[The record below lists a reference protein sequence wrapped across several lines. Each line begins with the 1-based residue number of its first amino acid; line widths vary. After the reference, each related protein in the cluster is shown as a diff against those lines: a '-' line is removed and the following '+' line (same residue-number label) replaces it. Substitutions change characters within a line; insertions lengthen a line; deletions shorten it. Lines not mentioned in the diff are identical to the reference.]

1 MIHGPVLYDPSVLWS
16 DRASSFPLAVSFC
29 APLPSPI
36 RPWFALRGSTTSPQ
50 SSGDARSGPARPFRA
65 VADPKRIDLKNTR
78 VTARRIL
85 QGGAAFAALG
95 ALSIATALPAAA
107 ETEYYGWAYAS
118 VGNWEGVAV
127 SYDGTTTNSYSGS
140 VGNWLTF
147 SGTSSATVGADGVTA
162 TATVDTA
169 RLQITVS
176 DVEEIVEDNLDEE
189 ADDEETTD
197 EETEEPEA
205 EESPAPEGDGTEGD
219 DTEDGGTDGDEGA
232 DGDGNT
238 GGETGG
244 DEGTGGETGG
254 DGNTD
259 GGTEVPEEPE
269 TSPAPETDP
278 ATASEPE
285 TLVLDEESTD
295 LVSGSDEIVLDAT
308 LSGVTTTTTQSWDGE
323 VSHSADVADISYPEV
338 VTLDSGEQI
347 AVVIDLESYEY
358 VEEYT
363 DEEYGVSWNDAYTG
377 FAVTFTA
384 DGAEAPFYY
393 VDLAESLAS
402 VGTAEVG
409 DGGDNGGD
417 NGDDGDD
424 KPAPTH
430 PEDDTE
436 KKPQPEKLEN
446 AESLAQTGSPVA
458 GLIAAGAAIAAGGG
472 AAAYFA
478 RRKKNSADSAA
489 ETSEG

>member
-1 MIHGPVLYDPSVLWS
+1 M
-16 DRASSFPLAVSFC
+16 
-29 APLPSPI
+29 
-36 RPWFALRGSTTSPQ
+36 
-50 SSGDARSGPARPFRA
+50 
-65 VADPKRIDLKNTR
+65 KNTR

-140 VGNWLTF
+140 IGSWLTF
-147 SGTSSATVGADGVTA
+147 SGTSSATVGGDGVTA

-169 RLQITVS
+169 RVQLTVS
-176 DVEEIVEDNLDEE
+176 DVEEIVEENLDEE
-189 ADDEETTD
+189 SEVT
-197 EETEEPEA
+197 EETEETEA
-205 EESPAPEGDGTEGD
+205 EESPAPEGEETEPGVDDGQP
-219 DTEDGGTDGDEGA
+219 EDGGTGGE
-232 DGDGNT
+232 

-244 DEGTGGETGG
+244 DENTGGGETGG
-254 DGNTD
+254 EDTG
-259 GGTEVPEEPE
+259 GGTDAPEAPE

-278 ATASEPE
+278 ATVSEPE
-285 TLVLDEESTD
+285 TLVLDEESTE
-295 LVSGSDEIVLDAT
+295 LVSGSEEIVLDAT

-347 AVVIDLESYEY
+347 TVLIDIQSYEH
-358 VEEYT
+358 VEEYS
-363 DEEYGVSWNDAYTG
+363 DEENGVTWNDAYTG
-377 FAVTFTA
+377 FAVSFTV
-384 DGAEAPFYY
+384 DGAEAPFHY

-402 VGTAEVG
+402 VGVFEQG
-409 DGGDNGGD
+409 NGDNG
-417 NGDDGDD
+417 GDDGDD

-430 PEDDTE
+430 PEDKTE

-446 AESLAQTGSPVA
+446 AESLAQTGSPIA

-472 AAAYFA
+472 LAAYFA
-478 RRKKNSADSAA
+478 RRRKNTADSAA

>member
-1 MIHGPVLYDPSVLWS
+1 M
-16 DRASSFPLAVSFC
+16 
-29 APLPSPI
+29 
-36 RPWFALRGSTTSPQ
+36 
-50 SSGDARSGPARPFRA
+50 
-65 VADPKRIDLKNTR
+65 KNTR

-140 VGNWLTF
+140 IGSWLTF
-147 SGTSSATVGADGVTA
+147 SGTSSATVGGDGVTA

-169 RLQITVS
+169 RVQLTVS
-176 DVEEIVEDNLDEE
+176 DVEEIVEENLDEE
-189 ADDEETTD
+189 SEVT
-197 EETEEPEA
+197 EETEETEA
-205 EESPAPEGDGTEGD
+205 EESPAPEGEETEPGVDDGQP
-219 DTEDGGTDGDEGA
+219 EDGGTGGE
-232 DGDGNT
+232 

-244 DEGTGGETGG
+244 DENTGGGETGG
-254 DGNTD
+254 EDTG
-259 GGTEVPEEPE
+259 GGTDAPEAPE

-278 ATASEPE
+278 ATVSEPE
-285 TLVLDEESTD
+285 TLVLDEESTE

-347 AVVIDLESYEY
+347 TVLIDIQSYEH
-358 VEEYT
+358 VEEYS
-363 DEEYGVSWNDAYTG
+363 DEENGVTWNDAYTG
-377 FAVTFTA
+377 FAVSFTV
-384 DGAEAPFYY
+384 DGAEAPFHY

-402 VGTAEVG
+402 VGVFEQG
-409 DGGDNGGD
+409 NGDNG
-417 NGDDGDD
+417 GDDGDD

-430 PEDDTE
+430 PEDKTE

-446 AESLAQTGSPVA
+446 AESLAQTGSPIA

-472 AAAYFA
+472 LAAYFA
-478 RRKKNSADSAA
+478 RRRKNTADSAA

>member
-1 MIHGPVLYDPSVLWS
+1 M
-16 DRASSFPLAVSFC
+16 
-29 APLPSPI
+29 
-36 RPWFALRGSTTSPQ
+36 
-50 SSGDARSGPARPFRA
+50 
-65 VADPKRIDLKNTR
+65 KNTR

-147 SGTSSATVGADGVTA
+147 SGTSSATVGGDGVTA

-189 ADDEETTD
+189 PEATEETG
-197 EETEEPEA
+197 ETEA
-205 EESPAPEGDGTEGD
+205 EESPAPEGEETEPGADDGQP
-219 DTEDGGTDGDEGA
+219 EDGGTGGEGA
-232 DGDGNT
+232 D

-244 DEGTGGETGG
+244 DENTGGGETGGEGTGGET
-254 DGNTD
+254 DA
-259 GGTEVPEEPE
+259 PEAPE
-269 TSPAPETDP
+269 TSPAPDTDP
-278 ATASEPE
+278 ATEAE
-285 TLVLDEESTD
+285 TLVLDEESTE

-338 VTLDSGEQI
+338 VTLDSGEQV
-347 AVVIDLESYEY
+347 AVLIDLESYEY
-358 VEEYT
+358 VEEYA
-363 DEEYGVSWNDAYTG
+363 DEENGVTWNDAYTG
-377 FAVTFTA
+377 FAVTFTV

-402 VGTAEVG
+402 VGAVEIG
-409 DGGDNGGD
+409 DGGGDNGG
-417 NGDDGDD
+417 GDGDD

-430 PEDDTE
+430 PEDKTE

-446 AESLAQTGSPVA
+446 AESLAQTGSPIA

-472 AAAYFA
+472 LAAYFA
-478 RRKKNSADSAA
+478 RRKKNTADSAA

>member
-1 MIHGPVLYDPSVLWS
+1 M
-16 DRASSFPLAVSFC
+16 
-29 APLPSPI
+29 
-36 RPWFALRGSTTSPQ
+36 
-50 SSGDARSGPARPFRA
+50 
-65 VADPKRIDLKNTR
+65 KNTR

-147 SGTSSATVGADGVTA
+147 SGTSSATVGGDGVTA

-176 DVEEIVEDNLDEE
+176 DVEEIVEENLDEE
-189 ADDEETTD
+189 PEPT

-205 EESPAPEGDGTEGD
+205 EESPAPEGEETEPGVDDGQP
-219 DTEDGGTDGDEGA
+219 EDGGTGGGEGTGGEGA
-232 DGDGNT
+232 D

-244 DEGTGGETGG
+244 DENTGGGETGGEGTGGET
-254 DGNTD
+254 DT
-259 GGTEVPEEPE
+259 PEAPE

-278 ATASEPE
+278 ATASEAE
-285 TLVLDEESTD
+285 TLVLDEESAE
-295 LVSGSDEIVLDAT
+295 LVSGSDAIVLDAT

-338 VTLDSGEQI
+338 VTLDSGEQV
-347 AVVIDLESYEY
+347 AVLIDLESYEY
-358 VEEYT
+358 VEEYA
-363 DEEYGVSWNDAYTG
+363 DEENGVTWNDAYTG
-377 FAVTFTA
+377 FAVTFTV

-402 VGTAEVG
+402 VGAAEIG
-409 DGGDNGGD
+409 DGGGDNG
-417 NGDDGDD
+417 GDDGDD

-430 PEDDTE
+430 PEDKTE

-446 AESLAQTGSPVA
+446 AESLAQTGSPIA

-472 AAAYFA
+472 LAAYFA
-478 RRKKNSADSAA
+478 RRKKNTADSAA

>member
-1 MIHGPVLYDPSVLWS
+1 M
-16 DRASSFPLAVSFC
+16 
-29 APLPSPI
+29 
-36 RPWFALRGSTTSPQ
+36 
-50 SSGDARSGPARPFRA
+50 
-65 VADPKRIDLKNTR
+65 KNTR

-140 VGNWLTF
+140 IGSWLTF
-147 SGTSSATVGADGVTA
+147 SGTSSATVGGDGVTA

-169 RLQITVS
+169 RVQLTVS
-176 DVEEIVEDNLDEE
+176 DVEEIVEENLDEE
-189 ADDEETTD
+189 SEVT
-197 EETEEPEA
+197 EETEETEA
-205 EESPAPEGDGTEGD
+205 EESPAPEGEETEPGVDDGQP
-219 DTEDGGTDGDEGA
+219 EDGGTGGE
-232 DGDGNT
+232 

-244 DEGTGGETGG
+244 DENTGGGETGG
-254 DGNTD
+254 EDTG
-259 GGTEVPEEPE
+259 GGTDAPEAPE

-278 ATASEPE
+278 ATVSEPE
-285 TLVLDEESTD
+285 TLVLDEESTE

-347 AVVIDLESYEY
+347 TVLIDIQSYEH
-358 VEEYT
+358 VEEYS
-363 DEEYGVSWNDAYTG
+363 DEENGVTWNDAYTG
-377 FAVTFTA
+377 FAVSFTV
-384 DGAEAPFYY
+384 DGAEAPFHY

-402 VGTAEVG
+402 VGVFEQG
-409 DGGDNGGD
+409 NGDNG
-417 NGDDGDD
+417 GDDGDD

-430 PEDDTE
+430 PE
-436 KKPQPEKLEN
+436 
-446 AESLAQTGSPVA
+446 
-458 GLIAAGAAIAAGGG
+458 
-472 AAAYFA
+472 
-478 RRKKNSADSAA
+478 
-489 ETSEG
+489 

>member
-1 MIHGPVLYDPSVLWS
+1 
-16 DRASSFPLAVSFC
+16 
-29 APLPSPI
+29 
-36 RPWFALRGSTTSPQ
+36 
-50 SSGDARSGPARPFRA
+50 
-65 VADPKRIDLKNTR
+65 LKNTR

-118 VGNWEGVAV
+118 VGNWEGIAV

-147 SGTSSATVGADGVTA
+147 SGTSSATVGEGGVTA

-169 RLQITVS
+169 RLQLTVS
-176 DVEEIVEDNLDEE
+176 DVEEIIEENLDVT
-189 ADDEETTD
+189 ADDAETDDAETD
-197 EETEEPEA
+197 EPGA
-205 EESPAPEGDGTEGD
+205 EESTAPEDGPS
-219 DTEDGGTDGDEGA
+219 EDG
-232 DGDGNT
+232 GDGNT
-238 GGETGG
+238 GGDEGAGG
-244 DEGTGGETGG
+244 DEGTGGGETGG
-254 DGNTD
+254 ED
-259 GGTEVPEEPE
+259 GGTQTPDVPE
-269 TSPAPETDP
+269 TSPSPEP
-278 ATASEPE
+278 EPEPE
-285 TLVLDEESTD
+285 TLVLDEESAD
-295 LVSGSDEIVLDAT
+295 LASGSDEIVLDAT

-338 VTLDSGEQI
+338 VTLDSGERI
-347 AVVIDLESYEY
+347 AVMIDVESYEY

-402 VGTAEVG
+402 VGTVEAG
-409 DGGDNGGD
+409 AGGGGNG
-417 NGDDGDD
+417 GDD

-430 PEDDTE
+430 PEDETGK
-436 KKPQPEKLEN
+436 KKPQPQKLEN
-446 AESLAQTGSPVA
+446 AESLARTGSPIA

-472 AAAYFA
+472 LAAYFA
-478 RRKKNSADSAA
+478 RSKKKTADSAA

>member
-1 MIHGPVLYDPSVLWS
+1 M
-16 DRASSFPLAVSFC
+16 
-29 APLPSPI
+29 
-36 RPWFALRGSTTSPQ
+36 
-50 SSGDARSGPARPFRA
+50 
-65 VADPKRIDLKNTR
+65 KNTR

-147 SGTSSATVGADGVTA
+147 SGTSSATVGGDGVTA

-189 ADDEETTD
+189 PETT
-197 EETEEPEA
+197 EETEEPEV
-205 EESPAPEGDGTEGD
+205 EESPAPEGEETEPGVDDGQP
-219 DTEDGGTDGDEGA
+219 EDGGTGGEGTDGGDE
-232 DGDGNT
+232 NT
-238 GGETGG
+238 GGGETGG
-244 DEGTGGETGG
+244 GEGTGGET
-254 DGNTD
+254 DA
-259 GGTEVPEEPE
+259 PEAPE

-278 ATASEPE
+278 ATSSEAE
-285 TLVLDEESTD
+285 TLVLDEESTE

-338 VTLDSGEQI
+338 VTLDSGEQV
-347 AVVIDLESYEY
+347 AVLIDLESYEY
-358 VEEYT
+358 VEEYA
-363 DEEYGVSWNDAYTG
+363 DEENGVTWNDAYTG
-377 FAVTFTA
+377 FAVTFTV

-402 VGTAEVG
+402 VGAAEVG
-409 DGGDNGGD
+409 DGGGDNG
-417 NGDDGDD
+417 GDDGDD

-430 PEDDTE
+430 PEDKTE

-446 AESLAQTGSPVA
+446 AESLAQTGSPIA

-472 AAAYFA
+472 LAAYFA
-478 RRKKNSADSAA
+478 RRRKNTADSAA

>member
-1 MIHGPVLYDPSVLWS
+1 M
-16 DRASSFPLAVSFC
+16 
-29 APLPSPI
+29 
-36 RPWFALRGSTTSPQ
+36 
-50 SSGDARSGPARPFRA
+50 
-65 VADPKRIDLKNTR
+65 KNTR

-140 VGNWLTF
+140 VGSWLTF
-147 SGTSSATVGADGVTA
+147 SGTSSATVGGDGVTA

-169 RLQITVS
+169 RVQLTVS

-189 ADDEETTD
+189 SEVT
-197 EETEEPEA
+197 EETEETEA
-205 EESPAPEGDGTEGD
+205 EESPVPEGEETEPGVDDGQP
-219 DTEDGGTDGDEGA
+219 EDGGTGGEGA
-232 DGDGNT
+232 DGGETGGDENT
-238 GGETGG
+238 GGGETGG
-244 DEGTGGETGG
+244 DEGTGGG
-254 DGNTD
+254 TD
-259 GGTEVPEEPE
+259 APEAPE
-269 TSPAPETDP
+269 TNPAPETDP
-278 ATASEPE
+278 ATVSEPE
-285 TLVLDEESTD
+285 TLVLDEESTE

-338 VTLDSGEQI
+338 VTLDSGEQV
-347 AVVIDLESYEY
+347 AVLIDLESYEY
-358 VEEYT
+358 VEEYS
-363 DEEYGVSWNDAYTG
+363 DEENGVTWNDAYTG
-377 FAVTFTA
+377 FAVTFTV

-402 VGTAEVG
+402 VGAAEIG
-409 DGGDNGGD
+409 DGGGDNGGD
-417 NGDDGDD
+417 DGDD
-424 KPAPTH
+424 KSAPTH
-430 PEDDTE
+430 PEDKTE

-446 AESLAQTGSPVA
+446 AESLAQTGSPIA

-472 AAAYFA
+472 LAAYFA
-478 RRKKNSADSAA
+478 RRKKNTADSAA